1 MALVGLPNGPHFK
14 PIFCYSGVVK
24 LVLQLIH
31 SSKIKGFW
39 LMNCSSEILEICVL
53 KKYKNVLFLIH
64 GKLNKVA
71 QIKYNLNIG
80 IRIPKFDNF

>member
-1 MALVGLPNGPHFK
+1 
-14 PIFCYSGVVK
+14 
-24 LVLQLIH
+24 
-31 SSKIKGFW
+31 
-39 LMNCSSEILEICVL
+39 MNCSSEILESVL
-53 KKYKNVLFLIH
+53 KKYKNALFFIY